1 MFCSAKGCATIS
13 CRVMNCEQ
21 HETGLG
27 EGGSRVITA
36 GQPSLILINI
46 TTKRFA
52 QEAGRRTGREPARPT
67 QACVRCTASIRSDP
81 EFQTSNFTCW
91 APVSHLGKRDNHPFP
106 AGVAEEPALADTRRS
121 GRLCRSRLDR
131 VEPSQ
136 ITHPSRASPVTL
148 IPKTH
153 PRPKVSKPS
162 SKSSVIT
169 SLICK
174 STLQKSSL
182 PPNQGEERSVPP

>member
-67 QACVRCTASIRSDP
+67 QARARAAQLRFAATP
-81 EFQTSNFTCW
+81 NFR
-91 APVSHLGKRDNHPFP
+91 HR
-106 AGVAEEPALADTRRS
+106 
-121 GRLCRSRLDR
+121 
-131 VEPSQ
+131 
-136 ITHPSRASPVTL
+136 ISPVGLQFPTWGRGTTTL
-148 IPKTH
+148 S
-153 PRPKVSKPS
+153 PRALQRNLPWQTRGARGGSAAPGWTEWS
-162 SKSSVIT
+162 PLKSHTQVEH
-169 SLICK
+169 
-174 STLQKSSL
+174 L
-182 PPNQGEERSVPP
+182 P